1 MSVIL
6 AVDRLRYSVSKT
18 DTERKTRTASGLAV
32 SPDHDANR
40 KATHDLPLV
49 FPSVYSIGVYG
60 DFGKEIVEQPKQ
72 PGIARA
78 ERLLEP

>member
-18 DTERKTRTASGLAV
+18 DTERKTRTASGLTV
-32 SPDHDANR
+32 SPAHEKNR
-40 KATHDLPLV
+40 NATHHLPLV
-49 FPSVYSIGVYG
+49 FPSVYSIGMHG
-60 DFGKEIVEQPKQ
+60 DFGEEIVEQPKQ